1 MSASPKARSSGAPS
15 DAAAS
20 DAAAG
25 DAAAS
30 DTALISGRPFPWQF
44 TAPLFI
50 GSALNPVNSSLIATA
65 LLPIAHGIGVP
76 IGQTAALVTAL
87 YLATAI
93 AQPTAGK
100 AAEVLGP
107 RRVFLTGII
116 MVGVGGL
123 IGGFAQDLITLL
135 ISRVLIGL
143 GTSCAYP
150 TAMLLIRRR
159 ARDAGLD
166 KPPGGVLGGL
176 QIAGIATASLGL
188 PVGGVLVGAL
198 GWRSVFFVN
207 VPFTLIA
214 FVAALAWVQ
223 PDGPLHRPLRL
234 RDLASRLDLGGIAGF
249 ALAMI
254 ALLLFLFGL
263 PVPHWYLLG
272 ICVAAGIALVFWEL
286 RTRAPFLDVRMLASN
301 KALTRTYVRFGL
313 AMLCLYVVLYG
324 ITQWIE
330 AVRGLSETEAG
341 LIVLPM
347 TLLSGLVISPVSRRN
362 LVRGPVIAAA
372 VACLVG
378 SAGVLILSR
387 SAWIGWLVVI
397 TLVFGLVTGFA
408 SAGNQTALYSQA
420 PADQLGTASG
430 LLRTFGYVGSIA
442 SSAITG
448 IVFHASVSDSG
459 VHLIAWIMIG
469 VSLALVLISV
479 LDRTLPG
486 KTGA

>member
-1 MSASPKARSSGAPS
+1 MSAPPEARSPG
-15 DAAAS
+15 AAS
-20 DAAAG
+20 DAAPVP
-25 DAAAS
+25 D
-30 DTALISGRPFPWQF
+30 RPFPWQF
-44 TAPLFI
+44 TTPLFI

-65 LLPIAHGIGVP
+65 LLPIAHGLRVP

-107 RRVFLTGII
+107 RRVFLSGII

-123 IGGFAQDLITLL
+123 AGGFAQDLVTLL

-166 KPPGGVLGGL
+166 SPPGGVLGGL

-188 PVGGVLVGAL
+188 PVGGILVGAL

-207 VPFTLIA
+207 VPIA
-214 FVAALAWVQ
+214 MIALVAALAWV
-223 PDGPLHRPLRL
+223 PADGPLRHPLRL

-263 PVPHWYLLG
+263 PVAHWYLLG
-272 ICVAAGIALVFWEL
+272 ISAAAWVALVFWEL
-286 RTRAPFLDVRMLASN
+286 RASAPFLDVRMLGSN
-301 KALTRTYVRFGL
+301 KALTRTYLRFGL

-347 TLLSGLVISPVSRRN
+347 TLISGLVISPVSRRN
-362 LVRGPVIAAA
+362 LVRSPVIAAA
-372 VACLVG
+372 VACLIG

-387 SAWIGWLVVI
+387 SAWIGWIVVI

-408 SAGNQTALYSQA
+408 SAGNQTALYAQA
-420 PADQLGTASG
+420 PAEQLGTASG

-469 VSLALVLISV
+469 VSLALALISV
-479 LDRTLPG
+479 LDRSLPAR
-486 KTGA
+486 TGS

>member
-1 MSASPKARSSGAPS
+1 MSAPPQARSPGASS
-15 DAAAS
+15 DA
-20 DAAAG
+20 G
-25 DAAAS
+25 PWQ
-30 DTALISGRPFPWQF
+30 GHPFSWQF
-44 TAPLFI
+44 TTPLFI

-65 LLPIAHGIGVP
+65 LLPISRGIGVP
-76 IGQTAALVTAL
+76 VGQTAALVTAL

-100 AAEVLGP
+100 AAEVLGA
-107 RRVFLTGII
+107 RRVFLAGII
-116 MVGVGGL
+116 LVGVGGL
-123 IGGFAQDLITLL
+123 AGGFAQDLITLL
-135 ISRVLIGL
+135 VSRVLIGL

-188 PVGGVLVGAL
+188 PVGGVLVGTL

-207 VPFTLIA
+207 VPFALIA
-214 FVAALAWVQ
+214 LVAALAWVQ

-249 ALAMI
+249 TLAMI

-263 PVPHWYLLG
+263 PVAHWYLVG
-272 ICVAAGIALVFWEL
+272 ISAALWIALVCWEL
-286 RTRAPFLDVRMLASN
+286 RAGAPFLDIRMLASN
-301 KALTRTYVRFGL
+301 KALTRTYLRFGL

-347 TLLSGLVISPVSRRN
+347 TLISGLVISPVSRRN

-378 SAGVLILSR
+378 SAGVLVLSR
-387 SAWIGWLVVI
+387 SAWIGWVVVI

-448 IVFHASVSDSG
+448 IVFHTSVSDSG

-486 KTGA
+486 KTG

>member
-1 MSASPKARSSGAPS
+1 MPASPEARSSGA
-15 DAAAS
+15 AS
-20 DAAAG
+20 DAAPVP
-25 DAAAS
+25 
-30 DTALISGRPFPWQF
+30 GRPFSWRF

-65 LLPIAHGIGVP
+65 LLPIARGLGVP
-76 IGQTAALVTAL
+76 VGQTAALVTAL

-107 RRVFLTGII
+107 RRVFLAGII
-116 MVGVGGL
+116 LVGVGGL
-123 IGGFAQDLITLL
+123 AGGFARDLMTLL
-135 ISRVLIGL
+135 VSRVLIGL

-188 PVGGVLVGAL
+188 PVGGVLVGTL

-207 VPFTLIA
+207 VPFALIA
-214 FVAALAWVQ
+214 LVAALAWVQ

-234 RDLASRLDLGGIAGF
+234 GDLASRLDLGGIAVF

-263 PVPHWYLLG
+263 PVAHWYLAG
-272 ICVAAGIALVFWEL
+272 ISAAAWIALVLWEL
-286 RTRAPFLDVRMLASN
+286 RAGAPFLDVRMLASN
-301 KALTRTYVRFGL
+301 GALTRTYLRFGL
-313 AMLCLYVVLYG
+313 AMLCMYVVLYG

-330 AVRGLSETEAG
+330 AVRGLSESAAG
-341 LIVLPM
+341 LIILPM
-347 TLLSGLVISPVSRRN
+347 TLLSGLVISPISRRN

-372 VACLVG
+372 VACLIG

-387 SAWIGWLVVI
+387 SSWIGWIVII

-420 PADQLGTASG
+420 PAEQLGTASG

-448 IVFHASVSDSG
+448 IVFHASVTDGG

-469 VSLALVLISV
+469 ASLALALISV
-479 LDRTLPG
+479 LDRALPG
-486 KTGA
+486 KTGS

>member
-1 MSASPKARSSGAPS
+1 MSASPQARSS
-15 DAAAS
+15 
-20 DAAAG
+20 AAAG
-25 DAAAS
+25 DAAA
-30 DTALISGRPFPWQF
+30 IPGRPFPWQF
-44 TAPLFI
+44 TTPLFI
-50 GSALNPVNSSLIATA
+50 GSALNPINSSLIATA

-76 IGQTAALVTAL
+76 VGQTAALVTAL

-100 AAEVLGP
+100 AAEVFGP
-107 RRVFLTGII
+107 RRVFLAGII

-123 IGGFAQDLITLL
+123 AGGFAQDLITLL

-188 PVGGVLVGAL
+188 PVGGILVGAF

-207 VPFTLIA
+207 VPIALIA
-214 FVAALAWVQ
+214 FAAALAWVR
-223 PDGPLHRPLRL
+223 PDGPVHRPLRM

-249 ALAMI
+249 ALAMV

-263 PVPHWYLLG
+263 PAAHWYLLG
-272 ICVAAGIALVFWEL
+272 ISAALWIALVGWEL
-286 RTRAPFLDVRMLASN
+286 RAAAPFLDVRMLASN
-301 KALTRTYVRFGL
+301 RALTRTYLRFGL

-347 TLLSGLVISPVSRRN
+347 TLLSGLVIAPVSRRN
-362 LVRGPVIAAA
+362 LIRGPIVAAA
-372 VACLVG
+372 VACLIG

-387 SAWIGWLVVI
+387 SAWIGWIVVI
-397 TLVFGLVTGFA
+397 TLIFGLVTGFA
-408 SAGNQTALYSQA
+408 AAGNQTALYSQA
-420 PADQLGTASG
+420 PAEQLGTASG

-442 SSAITG
+442 ASAITG

-479 LDRTLPG
+479 LDRTLPAR
-486 KTGA
+486 TGS

>member
-1 MSASPKARSSGAPS
+1 MSASPEARSS
-15 DAAAS
+15 AAAS
-20 DAAAG
+20 EAAPVP
-25 DAAAS
+25 
-30 DTALISGRPFPWQF
+30 GRPFSWRF
-44 TAPLFI
+44 TTPLFI

-65 LLPIAHGIGVP
+65 LVPLARGIGVP
-76 IGQTAALVTAL
+76 VGQTAALVSAL
-87 YLATAI
+87 YLATAV

-100 AAEVLGP
+100 AAEVFGP
-107 RRVFLTGII
+107 RRVFLAGI
-116 MVGVGGL
+116 VLVAVGGL
-123 IGGFAQDLITLL
+123 VGGFAQDLITLL
-135 ISRVLIGL
+135 VSRVLIGL

-207 VPFTLIA
+207 VPFALIA
-214 FVAALAWVQ
+214 LVAALAWVQ
-223 PDGPLHRPLRL
+223 PDGPLRRPLRL

-254 ALLLFLFGL
+254 ALLLFLFG
-263 PVPHWYLLG
+263 PPAAHWYLLG
-272 ICVAAGIALVFWEL
+272 ISVVFCIALVFWGL
-286 RTRAPFLDVRMLASN
+286 QASTPFLDVRMLASN
-301 KALTRTYVRFGL
+301 KALTRTYLRFGL

-347 TLLSGLVISPVSRRN
+347 TLISGLVISPVSRRN

-372 VACLVG
+372 IACLIG
-378 SAGVLILSR
+378 SAGALILSG
-387 SAWIGWLVVI
+387 SAWIGWVVVI
-397 TLVFGLVTGFA
+397 TLIFGLVTGFA
-408 SAGNQTALYSQA
+408 SAGNQTALYAQA
-420 PADQLGTASG
+420 PAEQLGTAAG

-448 IVFHASVSDSG
+448 VVFHASVSDSG

-486 KTGA
+486 KAGS

>member
-1 MSASPKARSSGAPS
+1 MP
-15 DAAAS
+15 
-20 DAAAG
+20 
-25 DAAAS
+25 
-30 DTALISGRPFPWQF
+30 GRPFPWQF
-44 TAPLFI
+44 TTPLFI

-107 RRVFLTGII
+107 RRVFLAGII

-123 IGGFAQDLITLL
+123 VGGFAQELLTLL
-135 ISRVLIGL
+135 VSRVLIGL

-159 ARDAGLD
+159 ARDAGLGN
-166 KPPGGVLGGL
+166 PPGSVLGGL
-176 QIAGIATASLGL
+176 QIAALATASLGL
-188 PVGGVLVGAL
+188 PVGGILVGAL

-207 VPFTLIA
+207 VPFALIA
-214 FVAALAWVQ
+214 LVATLAWVQ
-223 PDGPLHRPLRL
+223 PDGPLHSPLRL

-254 ALLLFLFGL
+254 ALMLFLFGL
-263 PVPHWYLLG
+263 PVAHWYPLG
-272 ICVAAGIALVFWEL
+272 ISAALWIALVFWEL
-286 RTRAPFLDVRMLASN
+286 RAGAPFLDVRMLASN
-301 KALTRTYVRFGL
+301 TALTRTYLRYGL
-313 AMLCLYVVLYG
+313 AMLCVYVVLYG

-341 LIVLPM
+341 LVVLPM
-347 TLLSGLVISPVSRRN
+347 MLLSGLVISPVSRRN
-362 LVRGPVIAAA
+362 LVRSPVIAAA
-372 VACLVG
+372 VACLIG
-378 SAGVLILSR
+378 SAGVLILSK
-387 SAWIGWLVVI
+387 SAWIGWIVVI

-408 SAGNQTALYSQA
+408 AAGNQTALYSQA
-420 PADQLGTASG
+420 PAEQLGTASG
-430 LLRTFGYVGSIA
+430 LMRTFGYVGSIA
-442 SSAITG
+442 SAAITG

-486 KTGA
+486 KTGS

>member
-1 MSASPKARSSGAPS
+1 MAASAEARSSGA
-15 DAAAS
+15 AS
-20 DAAAG
+20 DAAPMP
-25 DAAAS
+25 D
-30 DTALISGRPFPWQF
+30 RPFPWQF

-50 GSALNPVNSSLIATA
+50 GSALNPINSSLIATA
-65 LLPIAHGIGVP
+65 LLPIAHGIRVP

-100 AAEVLGP
+100 AAEVLGA

-123 IGGFAQDLITLL
+123 AGGFAQDLITLL
-135 ISRVLIGL
+135 TSRVLIGL

-159 ARDAGLD
+159 ARNAGLD

-207 VPFTLIA
+207 VPIA
-214 FVAALAWVQ
+214 VVALVAALAWVQ

-263 PVPHWYLLG
+263 PVMHWYLLG
-272 ICVAAGIALVFWEL
+272 ISAAAWIALVLWEL
-286 RTRAPFLDVRMLASN
+286 RAGAPFLDVRMLTSN
-301 KALTRTYVRFGL
+301 KALTRTYLRFGL

-362 LVRGPVIAAA
+362 LVRAPVIAAA
-372 VACLVG
+372 VACLIG

-387 SAWIGWLVVI
+387 SAWIGWVVII

-408 SAGNQTALYSQA
+408 SAGNQTALYSQT
-420 PADQLGTASG
+420 PAEQLGTASG

-448 IVFHASVSDSG
+448 IVFHASVSDGG

-469 VSLALVLISV
+469 VSLALALISV
-479 LDRTLPG
+479 LDRTLPSN
-486 KTGA
+486 TGS

>member
-1 MSASPKARSSGAPS
+1 MP
-15 DAAAS
+15 
-20 DAAAG
+20 
-25 DAAAS
+25 
-30 DTALISGRPFPWQF
+30 GRPFPWQF
-44 TAPLFI
+44 TTPLFI

-107 RRVFLTGII
+107 RRVFLAGIV

-123 IGGFAQDLITLL
+123 AGGFAQDLITLL

-188 PVGGVLVGAL
+188 PVGGVLVGTL

-207 VPFTLIA
+207 VPLALIA
-214 FVAALAWVQ
+214 LVAALAWVQ

-234 RDLASRLDLGGIAGF
+234 GDLASRLDLGGITGF
-249 ALAMI
+249 ALTMI

-263 PVPHWYLLG
+263 PVAHWYLLG
-272 ICVAAGIALVFWEL
+272 ISAALWIALAFWEL
-286 RTRAPFLDVRMLASN
+286 RAGSPFLDVRMLASN
-301 KALTRTYVRFGL
+301 KALTRTYLRFGL

-347 TLLSGLVISPVSRRN
+347 TLVSGLVISPVSRRN

-372 VACLVG
+372 VACLIG

-387 SAWIGWLVVI
+387 TAWIGWVVI
-397 TLVFGLVTGFA
+397 ITLIFGLVTGFA

-420 PADQLGTASG
+420 PDGQLGTASG

-448 IVFHASVSDSG
+448 IVFRTSVSDSG

-469 VSLALVLISV
+469 VSLVLVLISV

-486 KTGA
+486 KAGS

>member
-1 MSASPKARSSGAPS
+1 MSASPEVRSSAAGGAPRP
-15 DAAAS
+15 
-20 DAAAG
+20 AG
-25 DAAAS
+25 D
-30 DTALISGRPFPWQF
+30 RPFSWRF
-44 TAPLFI
+44 TTPLFI
-50 GSALNPVNSSLIATA
+50 GSALNPINSSLIATA

-76 IGQTAALVTAL
+76 IGQTVALVTAL

-100 AAEVLGP
+100 AAEVFGP
-107 RRVFLTGII
+107 RRVFLVGII
-116 MVGVGGL
+116 LVGVGGL
-123 IGGFAQDLITLL
+123 AGGFAQDLITLL

-150 TAMLLIRRR
+150 TAMLLIRGR
-159 ARDAGLD
+159 ARQAGLD

-188 PVGGVLVGAL
+188 PVGGALVGTL

-207 VPFTLIA
+207 VPVALIA
-214 FVAALAWVQ
+214 LVATLAWIS
-223 PDGPLHRPLRL
+223 PDGPLNRPLRM
-234 RDLASRLDLGGIAGF
+234 RALAARLDVGGITGF

-263 PVPHWYLLG
+263 PVARWYLL
-272 ICVAAGIALVFWEL
+272 VLSAALWVALVFWEL
-286 RTRAPFLDVRMLASN
+286 RASAPFLDVRMLASN
-301 KALTRTYVRFGL
+301 GALTRTYLRFGL

-341 LIVLPM
+341 LIMLPM
-347 TLLSGLVISPVSRRN
+347 TLVSGLVISPVSRRN
-362 LVRGPVIAAA
+362 LIRGPVIAAA
-372 VACLVG
+372 IACLVG
-378 SAGVLILSR
+378 SAGVLTLSR
-387 SAWIGWLVVI
+387 AAWIGWIVVI
-397 TLVFGLVTGFA
+397 TLVFGLVMGFA

-420 PADQLGTASG
+420 PAEQLGTASG

-448 IVFHASVSDSG
+448 IVFHTSVSDRG

-469 VSLALVLISV
+469 VSVALVLISV
-479 LDRTLPG
+479 LDRALPG
-486 KTGA
+486 RTGALTQQGSSDETK